1 MRCVFVEIDFFK
13 AKVFNCDLCKNMLH
27 VLIYSG
33 IFGQK
38 NNWSP
43 NDLLVSPGHRLPDDI
58 RREGSAMTLKVLN
71 AGGNSR
77 WVQR

>member
-1 MRCVFVEIDFFK
+1 MTLLTHFE
-13 AKVFNCDLCKNMLH
+13 
-27 VLIYSG
+27 G

-38 NNWSP
+38 NLWSP
-43 NDLLVSPGHRLPDDI
+43 KDLNVSPGHRLPDDI

-77 WVQR
+77 WIQRYQSVSSHQCV